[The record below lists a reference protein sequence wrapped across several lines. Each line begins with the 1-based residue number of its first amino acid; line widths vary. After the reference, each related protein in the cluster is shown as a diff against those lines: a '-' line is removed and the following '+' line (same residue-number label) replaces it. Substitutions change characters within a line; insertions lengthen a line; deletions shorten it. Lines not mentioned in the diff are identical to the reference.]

1 MGLKSVGPGANT
13 PDEINVII
21 EIPAN
26 SAPVK
31 YEVDKESGAVF
42 VDRFMSTP
50 MFYPC
55 NYGYVPESLA
65 LDDDPLDVLVVTPF
79 PLISGTVIEARPVGV
94 MNMIDEAGDDSKLVC
109 VPIDRLSRLY
119 RQIRNYNDLPSPLI
133 EQLGHFFAHY
143 KDLEPNKWVEIK
155 GWEGP
160 DEARRQI
167 VEALELYKKTS

>member
-1 MGLKSVGPGANT
+1 
-13 PDEINVII
+13 
-21 EIPAN
+21 
-26 SAPVK
+26 
-31 YEVDKESGAVF
+31 
-42 VDRFMSTP
+42 
-50 MFYPC
+50 
-55 NYGYVPESLA
+55 VPESLA

-119 RQIRNYNDLPSPLI
+119 RQVRHYNDLPAPLI
-133 EQLGHFFAHY
+133 EQLGHFFEHY

-167 VEALELYKKTS
+167 VEALALYKSTS